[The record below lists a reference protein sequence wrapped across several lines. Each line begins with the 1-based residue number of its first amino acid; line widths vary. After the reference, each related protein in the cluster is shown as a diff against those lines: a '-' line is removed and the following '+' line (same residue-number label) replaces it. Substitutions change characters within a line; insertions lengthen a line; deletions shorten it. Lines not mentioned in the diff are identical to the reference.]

1 VEGLH
6 SGGWLLAVV
15 HDGRRIAARYFDYT
29 LREAKARFLADVRA
43 QSAAAAEGEFW
54 DEYTSA

>member
-1 VEGLH
+1 MARIRQRDVTAERLH

-29 LREAKARFLADVRA
+29 LREAKARFLADIKAGAV
-43 QSAAAAEGEFW
+43 
-54 DEYTSA
+54 